1 MLVWGGVA
9 ERGRSIGGQGHS
21 FPLLE
26 HKAGV
31 ELGYFDDFVGIIESH
46 AAHFFIISN
55 ILLLLERRSPSL
67 QHLTVGPLQSFFV
80 DYSGKAVFVHWYISH
95 PKIQLKFTWYF
106 IYTKST

>member
-1 MLVWGGVA
+1 MVVLRFFEGEMLVGGGVA
-9 ERGRSIGGQGHS
+9 DRGRSIGGQGDS

-31 ELGYFDDFVGIIESH
+31 KLCYFNDFVGIIESH

-55 ILLLLERRSPSL
+55 ILLLFKRRSGSP

-80 DYSGKAVFVHWYISH
+80 YNSGKAVFVHRYIPTRKYNLS
-95 PKIQLKFTWYF
+95 
-106 IYTKST
+106 